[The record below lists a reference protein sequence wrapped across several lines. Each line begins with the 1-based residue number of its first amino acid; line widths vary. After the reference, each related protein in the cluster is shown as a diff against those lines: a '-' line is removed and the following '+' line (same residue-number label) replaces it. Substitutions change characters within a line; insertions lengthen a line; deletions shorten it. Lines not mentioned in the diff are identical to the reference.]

1 MALNI
6 VVCVKSVPDSEYYDT
21 ITIDPVKKTLV
32 RAGIPTVIGGA
43 DKNALELALRL
54 KEKNGGSITVVSMGP
69 PDARTQLLEA
79 LALGTDQAVL
89 VTDRRVAGADTLAT
103 SYTISKA
110 IATLDKPDIILAG
123 NDSDDGAT
131 SHVPSQLGEWLGY
144 THISEATDAAIED
157 GSLIVSRKFEE
168 GTGVYKVKMP
178 CVIGV
183 KRGCN
188 DVRYASIMGV
198 MGAKKKPFSEL
209 TLDDL
214 GDVDESFI
222 GLKGSPSQCGELRT
236 IEFGRDS
243 VAIEGTEEEI
253 AEAIVNQLKQLI
265 EI

>member
-43 DKNALELALRL
+43 DKNALEMALRL
-54 KEKNGGSITVVSMGP
+54 KDKNGGTVTVVSMGP
-69 PDARTQLLEA
+69 QDARTQLLEA
-79 LALGTDQAVL
+79 LALGTDKAVL
-89 VTDRRVAGADTLAT
+89 VSDRRVAGADTLAT
-103 SYTISKA
+103 SYTISRA

-123 NDSDDGAT
+123 NDSDDSAT
-131 SHVPSQLGEWLGY
+131 SHVPPQLGEWLGY
-144 THISEATDAAIED
+144 THISEATDAVIED
-157 GSLIVSRKFEE
+157 ESLIVSRKFEE
-168 GTGVYKVKMP
+168 GTGVYKVQMP

-188 DVRYASIMGV
+188 EVRYANVMGV
-198 MGAKKKPFSEL
+198 MSAKRKPFTEM

-236 IEFGRDS
+236 VEFGRDA
-243 VAIEGTEEEI
+243 VPVEGTEDEI
-253 AEAIVNQLKQLI
+253 ADAIISQLRKVIDL
-265 EI
+265 

>member
-43 DKNALELALRL
+43 DKNALEMALRL
-54 KEKNGGSITVVSMGP
+54 KEKDGGTITVVSMGP
-69 PDARTQLLEA
+69 PEAKAQLLEA

-110 IATLDKPDIILAG
+110 VEKIGKPDIILAG

-144 THISEATDAAIED
+144 THISEATDAVIEE
-157 GSLIVSRKFEE
+157 GTLVVSRKFEE
-168 GTGVYKVKMP
+168 GTGVYKVQMP

-188 DVRYASIMGV
+188 DVRYASVMGV
-198 MGAKKKPFSEL
+198 MGAKRKPFTEL

-214 GDVDESFI
+214 GEVDMSYI
-222 GLKGSPSQCGELRT
+222 GLAGSPSQCGELRT
-236 IEFGRDS
+236 VEFGRDS
-243 VAIEGTEEEI
+243 VALEGTEEEI
-253 AEAIVNQLKQLI
+253 AEAIVNQLKQVI